1 MKAKS
6 HLVLA
11 VLLVLA
17 VVMGGNEQVL
27 ALNIRT
33 YGSATARSG
42 SSSPI
47 DHLKKFT
54 TTLSIM
60 ADDDV
65 KKFNMLESSY
75 NKVGF
80 KTLGLSNT
88 ALFFA
93 VIGIFLAVLCG
104 LLCLCM
110 CCVCCIAASKQNNN
124 SE

>member
-6 HLVLA
+6 HLGLV

-17 VVMGGNEQVL
+17 LVLGGCDPV
-27 ALNIRT
+27 AAVNIRT
-33 YGSATARSG
+33 YGSASARSE
-42 SSSPI
+42 SASPI

-104 LLCLCM
+104 LICLCM
-110 CCVCCIAASKQNNN
+110 CCLCCVAASKSN
-124 SE
+124 SGG